1 MSKVD
6 FIEFHKTIGKELDVI
21 KDRVRHL
28 IGNSHWGEE
37 GRYKEAILINVLKR
51 FLPKNF
57 SIGTG
62 FVVANYWVEN
72 YITSQIDI
80 IIYDNTYPTLF
91 QEGDFVVITAQPV
104 RAIIEVKTNV
114 KLAEFESIVCKLMD
128 NAAKIR
134 THQGKVM
141 ELSTTYEPEEKPQE
155 LFVGLFSY
163 DCKGHSNSYLKKL
176 QKLYLEKGSIGQMN
190 IKKYFINNVALS
202 KEIYLKY
209 TEKTGKD
216 IQYTSYKMDNLAHS
230 YFISNLL
237 RSLNFLTIYPNMA
250 VWFPF
255 DEDQFIDET
264 AKLADAY
271 LGENL
276 LK

>member
-6 FIEFHKTIGKELDVI
+6 FIEFHKTIGKELYVI

-62 FVVANYWVEN
+62 FVVANYRVEN
-72 YITSQIDI
+72 HITSQIDI

-104 RAIIEVKTNV
+104 RAIIEVKTTV
-114 KLAEFESIVCKLMD
+114 KVNDFENIAIALIN
-128 NAAKIR
+128 NAAIIR
-134 THQGKVM
+134 NHQAKTLEV
-141 ELSTTYEPEEKPQE
+141 SSTYELVEKPQN

-163 DCKGHSNSYLKKL
+163 DCKRHSDIYLKKL
-176 QKLYLEKGSIGQMN
+176 QKLYSEKRSSGPID

-202 KEIYLKY
+202 KEMYLKY
-209 TEKTGKD
+209 TKESGKD
-216 IQYTSYKMDNLAHS
+216 ILYTSYKMENLAHS
-230 YFISNLL
+230 YFILNLL
-237 RSLNFLTIYPNMA
+237 RSLNFLAIYPNWA

-255 DEDQFIDET
+255 DEDQFIDGT
-264 AKLADAY
+264 VKLNDSDC
-271 LGENL
+271 LGED
-276 LK
+276 

>member
-57 SIGTG
+57 SVATG

-91 QEGDFVVITAQPV
+91 QEGDFVVITAQSV

-114 KLAEFESIVCKLMD
+114 KLTEFESIVCKLMN
-128 NAAKIR
+128 NAAMIR
-134 THQGKVM
+134 AHQGTVM
-141 ELSTTYEPEEKPQE
+141 ELSTTYELEEKPQG

-163 DCKGHSNSYLKKL
+163 DCKGQSNNYLKKL
-176 QKLYLEKGSIGQMN
+176 QKLYLEKGSIGQIN

-209 TEKTGKD
+209 IEKSGG
-216 IQYTSYKMDNLAHS
+216 IQYSSYKMENLAHS

-237 RSLNFLTIYPNMA
+237 RSLNFLTIYSNYA
-250 VWFPF
+250 EWVPF
-255 DEDQFIDET
+255 DEDQFIDGT

-271 LGENL
+271 FGENL
-276 LK
+276 